1 MIRVRHIG
9 SDHPEDFEDGLTFA
23 ESGGVL
29 LIYRDLAAKRPI
41 IAYGAGVWLTAEVI
55 NG

>member
-9 SDHPEDFEDGLTFA
+9 SDHPEDYAKGQSFMETNGCLVVFSDT
-23 ESGGVL
+23 
-29 LIYRDLAAKRPI
+29 AASKPI
-41 IAYGAGVWLTAEVI
+41 IAYGSGVWLTAEVI